1 MMFSKSLLLAAVC
14 GVAFAADENDRV
26 LSMPDFPEPFN
37 TYPVYSGYLNIDA
50 SKSLHYMLIESQ
62 KSPSTDPL
70 IIWFNGGPGCSSML
84 GFTQEHGPYKLD
96 SGETTW
102 TKNDYSWNREANMLY
117 IESPAGVGYSIC
129 TGVKECNTYS
139 DPESATD
146 NLAAVLAF
154 FTKFPEFKTN
164 DLYISGES
172 YAGIYVPYLT
182 KYIDDY
188 NTQNAADPTVFKPN
202 LKGFMV
208 GNGVTNY
215 TYDCTPAYV
224 EMGYWHSLYN
234 TQLYDDMQAA
244 GCNYGGYPM
253 NTTSEC
259 IGYL

>member
-1 MMFSKSLLLAAVC
+1 
-14 GVAFAADENDRV
+14 
-26 LSMPDFPEPFN
+26 
-37 TYPVYSGYLNIDA
+37 
-50 SKSLHYMLIESQ
+50 
-62 KSPSTDPL
+62 
-70 IIWFNGGPGCSSML
+70 
-84 GFTQEHGPYKLD
+84 
-96 SGETTW
+96 
-102 TKNDYSWNREANMLY
+102 MLY

-129 TGVKECNTYS
+129 TGIKECNTYS
-139 DPESATD
+139 DAESATD
-146 NLAAVLAF
+146 NLTAVLAF

-188 NTQNAADPTVFKPN
+188 NTQNAANPAVFKPN

-244 GCNYGGYPM
+244 GCNYGGFPM
-253 NTTSEC
+253 NTTT
-259 IGYL
+259 